1 MFRAPVAIVAAVAVA
16 AALTAGCAPPRFA
29 CRVDVQ
35 PYRQKLAAAGG
46 DASRILRPTRARDLD
61 VLLPGKRYRYV
72 VDLGGRLAVAP
83 LPTDAP
89 RNEYV
94 HPILGDGQPVRTA
107 GMMVRAPNGRIV
119 VDQDSKSYCPTK
131 SSLKAAVR
139 ALRAIGVADVATA
152 DHPPAC
158 VTPAR
163 PPAP

>member
-1 MFRAPVAIVAAVAVA
+1 MKPLAALALAAVAAV
-16 AALTAGCAPPRFA
+16 GCAPRIFV

-35 PYRQKLAAAGG
+35 PLQQKLAAAGG
-46 DASRILRPTRARDLD
+46 DRARILRPTRARDLD
-61 VLLPGKRYRYV
+61 VLVRGKRYRYV
-72 VDLGGRLAVAP
+72 VDAGGRLAVAP

-89 RNEYV
+89 HNEYV

-107 GMMVRAPNGRIV
+107 GMMRREDGGRIV

-131 SSLKAAVR
+131 RSLQAAVR
-139 ALRAIGVADVATA
+139 ALHAIGVGDVVVE

-163 PPAP
+163 PPAS